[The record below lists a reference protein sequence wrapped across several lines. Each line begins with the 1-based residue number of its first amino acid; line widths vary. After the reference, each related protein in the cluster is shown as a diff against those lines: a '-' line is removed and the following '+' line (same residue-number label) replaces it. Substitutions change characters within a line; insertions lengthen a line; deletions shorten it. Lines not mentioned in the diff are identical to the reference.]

1 MHMNVRI
8 VRSSANGGTG
18 NIIFGTIMAVLFG
31 LSAVSLAVSDDTDR
45 WLPMVVCAVLALLGV
60 GLIIKGIRRNRRCA
74 NSAGSI
80 PEFDADTPDIVQD
93 RIRELMQEG
102 AVPGVTVSRTIKRV
116 TYTSSDGTTRTTET
130 TTESQSGGADAGNRK
145 GNVTCPACGGIA
157 SLRRGENGICEYCG
171 SHIQG

>member
-1 MHMNVRI
+1 MNIRI

-18 NIIFGTIMAVLFG
+18 NIIFGTIMAALFG
-31 LSAVSLAVSDDTDR
+31 LSAVSLAVSDYSDR

-60 GLIIKGIRRNRRCA
+60 GLIIKGIRRNRRSA

-80 PEFDADTPDIVQD
+80 LEFDADTPDILQD

-130 TTESQSGGADAGNRK
+130 TTESQSGGAAAGNRK

-171 SHIQG
+171 SHIRG

>member
-1 MHMNVRI
+1 MNVRI

-18 NIIFGTIMAVLFG
+18 NIIFGTIMAALFG
-31 LSAVSLAVSDDTDR
+31 LSALSLAVSDDTDR

-130 TTESQSGGADAGNRK
+130 TTESQSGGVAASNRK

-171 SHIQG
+171 SHIRG